1 MSTPSEDDLRGALAS
16 VLLKDGG
23 DEGVVDG
30 IDGDIIEY
38 LAGMLAETEMDDVE
52 ESVGPFLEGYGC
64 DETLIRSCCDAV
76 TSIGSVGSGGGPS
89 SSDMHV
95 VNGSR
100 DDVPSDGP
108 AKLKQGVVSMSA
120 ALTDQTEDELDAQ
133 RYMWGQENRVAA
145 MTNAQRDAHDS
156 TVSAKDRRKARKELE
171 AARREY
177 EARMAVLQAQ
187 EEGDAGKASVSNMI
201 IPDYRSGRNEKD
213 IHVRNVSLSL
223 DNGTCLLDD
232 GELKFAHRR
241 RYGLVGKNG
250 VGKTTLLK
258 AIAAFEVEKM
268 PRHHRILHVRQEIRA
283 AGGDISV
290 LRAVMD
296 ADVERNTLIAEER
309 ELLGRLEG
317 GGDAGGDGDAAA
329 ATKAR
334 LERLKAEGKGDDE
347 SFGADL
353 KRLDEVYA
361 RLQALG
367 SDSAESRASVI
378 LSGLQFTPAMQSGP
392 TSALSGGWRMRV
404 ALAAALFIE
413 PDLLMLDALTLCDR
427 ADEPLRSRGRPLA
440 GELPASLS
448 SHGDRRQSRQVLPQR
463 GLHGHNRVQESQAD
477 LLQGG
482 LRHVREDLG
491 RERQKPDARV
501 SGVQGQTRPHDGV
514 HHEVQGVG
522 QPRQARAV
530 QSQGRGKDGP
540 RGAGSG
546 RGGTALEVF
555 HTEPRAAR
563 PAHHRDRRRI
573 EVNFGV
579 DLDSRIGIL
588 GPNGAGKSTLL
599 NLIMDRLTP
608 NRGSISRNGNL
619 RIGHFTQHSADKFDL
634 QLSAVENMLNTF
646 QESDDQIMRS
656 FLGKFQIQNTD
667 ALKPMMMLSGGQ
679 KSRVAFASLAY
690 QKPHVI
696 IMDEPTNHLDMESID
711 ALVEAVKDFRGGLIV
726 VSHDQHFI
734 TNTCGELWVV
744 GEGRVTR
751 FRGDFDDYKKETL
764 KRTEKRVAESVK
776 SLSMINN

>member
-250 VGKTTLLK
+250 V
-258 AIAAFEVEKM
+258 V
-268 PRHHRILHVRQEIRA
+268 
-283 AGGDISV
+283 SV
-290 LRAVMD
+290 
-296 ADVERNTLIAEER
+296 
-309 ELLGRLEG
+309 
-317 GGDAGGDGDAAA
+317 
-329 ATKAR
+329 
-334 LERLKAEGKGDDE
+334 
-347 SFGADL
+347 
-353 KRLDEVYA
+353 
-361 RLQALG
+361 
-367 SDSAESRASVI
+367 
-378 LSGLQFTPAMQSGP
+378 P
-392 TSALSGGWRMRV
+392 
-404 ALAAALFIE
+404 
-413 PDLLMLDALTLCDR
+413 
-427 ADEPLRSRGRPLA
+427 
-440 GELPASLS
+440 
-448 SHGDRRQSRQVLPQR
+448 
-463 GLHGHNRVQESQAD
+463 
-477 LLQGG
+477 
-482 LRHVREDLG
+482 
-491 RERQKPDARV
+491 
-501 SGVQGQTRPHDGV
+501 
-514 HHEVQGVG
+514 
-522 QPRQARAV
+522 
-530 QSQGRGKDGP
+530 
-540 RGAGSG
+540 
-546 RGGTALEVF
+546 
-555 HTEPRAAR
+555 
-563 PAHHRDRRRI
+563 RDRRSSSPRRGASFRS
-573 EVNFGV
+573 NH
-579 DLDSRIGIL
+579 SR
-588 GPNGAGKSTLL
+588 
-599 NLIMDRLTP
+599 DRERRP
-608 NRGSISRNGNL
+608 CSRPS
-619 RIGHFTQHSADKFDL
+619 RHSRWRRCPATTAYCTSGRRSGRPGET
-634 QLSAVENMLNTF
+634 SA
-646 QESDDQIMRS
+646 S
-656 FLGKFQIQNTD
+656 
-667 ALKPMMMLSGGQ
+667 
-679 KSRVAFASLAY
+679 
-690 QKPHVI
+690 
-696 IMDEPTNHLDMESID
+696 
-711 ALVEAVKDFRGGLIV
+711 
-726 VSHDQHFI
+726 
-734 TNTCGELWVV
+734 
-744 GEGRVTR
+744 
-751 FRGDFDDYKKETL
+751 
-764 KRTEKRVAESVK
+764 
-776 SLSMINN
+776 